1 MKKQKEKPLKC
12 YYLMISR
19 YFGKGHPSAGQSTY
33 FVEKIHKALG
43 TYSLVENLNFEVMND
58 CEPKIHTVR
67 LNYALWKKRF
77 EEIAAGKAYLS
88 LRYWLDEPYKSP
100 QEEFAR
106 LTANDGIGLQKLS
119 FPLGIFIDDYDAE
132 ICIENIANNDGLT
145 LDDFGGWF
153 GEIQHGKEYAILQF
167 TAMRYPNSF
176 TKMEYSK
183 LHFTYEKD

>member
-19 YFGKGHPSAGQSTY
+19 YFGKGHPNAGQSTY

-43 TYSLVENLNFEVMND
+43 TYSLVENLNFEILNN

-106 LTANDGIGLQKLS
+106 LTAKDGIGIERLNFKK
-119 FPLGIFIDDYDAE
+119 GNIFINDLKNYT
-132 ICIENIANNDGLT
+132 IGNIAKNDGLT
-145 LDDFGGWF
+145 LFEFGNWF
-153 GEIQHGKEYAILQF
+153 NDIQDNKDYAIIH
-167 TAMRYPNSF
+167 F
-176 TKMEYSK
+176 TK
-183 LHFTYEKD
+183 FRYEKNQN